1 MYFGVVILR
10 VPQGLD
16 YSQIIEDEDSPITMN
31 GNEGAITQ
39 TTDDKPGQS
48 SANQLTQGTQLSLLL
63 LLTPVQEINSHI
75 YFIVRYPTFLYL
87 WCYFWLFSLTCI
99 FIS

>member
-31 GNEGAITQ
+31 GNETNVTQ
-39 TTDDKPGQS
+39 TPEDKPGQS
-48 SANQLTQGTQLSLLL
+48 AANQITQGRLPISVTDLS
-63 LLTPVQEINSHI
+63 T
-75 YFIVRYPTFLYL
+75 
-87 WCYFWLFSLTCI
+87 
-99 FIS
+99 